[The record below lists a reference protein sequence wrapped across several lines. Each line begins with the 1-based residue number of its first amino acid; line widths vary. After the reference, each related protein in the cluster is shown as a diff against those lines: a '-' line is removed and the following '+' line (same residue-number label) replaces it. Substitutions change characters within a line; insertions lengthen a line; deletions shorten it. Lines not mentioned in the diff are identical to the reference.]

1 MMPRRFVSTDS
12 AVNMDATHSYY
23 ARHLVECAGVLL
35 SMAPVLAQQLPD
47 AGRQLRQT
55 EQERRPALPP
65 ATAPMPVLPGEAP
78 SMRSPGGGPTLQLQ
92 AFRFEGNTLLSSEVL
107 RETIAS
113 YLQRPVQLVELE
125 DAAAVLA
132 QRYRQEGWLAR
143 VVIAPQEIQ
152 SGVFTFQIVEATF
165 GASRLS
171 EDTDAAL
178 LPMPAQAI
186 VDRVEARQ
194 QRGAPVHLPS
204 VERGL
209 LIAND
214 LPGVRVQGSQVAGS
228 ADTQSDVLLRVS
240 PTPRVFGE
248 LALDNY
254 GARSTGEA
262 RLSGRLGWANP
273 LGLGE
278 QFDVQGQLTRGLQY
292 VRLAGSVP

>member
-1 MMPRRFVSTDS
+1 
-12 AVNMDATHSYY
+12 
-23 ARHLVECAGVLL
+23 
-35 SMAPVLAQQLPD
+35 
-47 AGRQLRQT
+47 
-55 EQERRPALPP
+55 
-65 ATAPMPVLPGEAP
+65 
-78 SMRSPGGGPTLQLQ
+78 MRSPGGGPTLQLQ